1 MAIKSSDQITIV
13 DLTDAYSV
21 ILTNEAHTFLGDT
34 DSVNGTQTTTVGVM
48 ALRGAEQIAATVGS
62 VTTPTGMT
70 VSNNGATPS
79 PTLTITATS
88 AVTSAGTLTIPVTI
102 DSDITINKVFSYS
115 IAFTGKTGD
124 KGATGRTGETGKGVK
139 STVVSYI
146 GSASGT
152 TVPTGSWVE
161 SPPSVPA
168 GQYLWTK
175 TLTTYTD
182 NTSVT
187 AYSIALQ
194 GATGPTGG
202 TGAPGK
208 GVKSTDVTYQGS
220 VSGTTAPTG
229 TWATSVPSVAAGSF
243 LWTRTITTYT
253 DNSTVTGYSVA
264 KQGEKGNTG
273 ETGAAGA
280 DAITLAITSSNGFIF
295 KNSAIATTLTAHA
308 YKAGVEV
315 TGAALTALGT
325 IKWYK
330 DGGTTAVGTGATLS
344 ISSGDVTTKASYT
357 AQLEA

>member
-21 ILTNEAHTFLGDT
+21 ILTNEAHTFIGDT

-48 ALRGAEQIAATVGS
+48 ALRGAEQIEATVGT
-62 VTTPTGMT
+62 VTTPTGIT

-88 AVTSAGTLTIPVTI
+88 AVTSAGTITIPVTI
-102 DSDITINKVFSYS
+102 GSDITIEKVFSYS
-115 IAFTGKTGD
+115 IAFTGAKGD
-124 KGATGRTGETGKGVK
+124 KGTTGNTGATGKGVK
-139 STVVSYI
+139 STDVSYI

-182 NTSVT
+182 DTSVT

-194 GATGPTGG
+194 GATGPKGG

-220 VSGTTAPTG
+220 TSGTTAPTG
-229 TWATSVPSVAAGSF
+229 TWTASVPSVAAGSF

-273 ETGAAGA
+273 ATGAAGA
-280 DAITLAITSSNGFIF
+280 DAITLTITSSNGFIF

-308 YKAGVEV
+308 
-315 TGAALTALGT
+315 
-325 IKWYK
+325 
-330 DGGTTAVGTGATLS
+330 
-344 ISSGDVTTKASYT
+344 
-357 AQLEA
+357 